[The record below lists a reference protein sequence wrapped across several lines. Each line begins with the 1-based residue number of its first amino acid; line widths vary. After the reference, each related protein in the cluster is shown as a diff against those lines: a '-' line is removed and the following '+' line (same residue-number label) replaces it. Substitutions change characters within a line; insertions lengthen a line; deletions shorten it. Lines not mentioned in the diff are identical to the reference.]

1 MYKYETHLH
10 TKEASACAG
19 ATGSEMVLAYKE
31 AGYAG
36 IIITDHFFY
45 GNTCIDRSLPWNE
58 WVEAFVK
65 GYENAK
71 KKGDEVGLQVF
82 FGWESCYQGTEFLV
96 YGLDKAWLLAH
107 PEIKDATIEEQW
119 ELVNAGG
126 GLIVHAHPFRDE
138 PYIPEIRL
146 FPQYVHAVEGIN
158 ATHSSPLSYS
168 HRNPDFNTQALEYAA
183 KHDLPVTSG
192 SDGHIN
198 AVFGGGVATKQP
210 LKDIADYVKIIKE
223 RGEYELCG
231 R

>member
-19 ATGSEMVLAYKE
+19 ATGREMVIAYKE

-36 IIITDHFFY
+36 IIVTDHFFY
-45 GNTCIDRSLPWNE
+45 GNTGVDRSLPWE
-58 WVEAFVK
+58 DWVEAFAK

-71 KKGDEVGLQVF
+71 KAGDEMELQVF
-82 FGWESCYQGTEFLV
+82 MGWESCYQGTEFLV
-96 YGLDKAWLLAH
+96 YGLDKQWLLAH

-119 ELVNAGG
+119 ELVNQYN

-138 PYIPEIRL
+138 PYIPEVRL

-168 HRNPDFNTQALEYAA
+168 HRNPEFNTRAIAYA
-183 KHDLPVTSG
+183 KEQGLPMTSG
-192 SDGHIN
+192 SDAHIN
-198 AVFGGGVATKQP
+198 VVFGGGILVEKP
-210 LKDIADYVKIIKE
+210 LESIADYVELIKG
-223 RGEYELCG
+223 RGKYELAE
-231 R
+231 